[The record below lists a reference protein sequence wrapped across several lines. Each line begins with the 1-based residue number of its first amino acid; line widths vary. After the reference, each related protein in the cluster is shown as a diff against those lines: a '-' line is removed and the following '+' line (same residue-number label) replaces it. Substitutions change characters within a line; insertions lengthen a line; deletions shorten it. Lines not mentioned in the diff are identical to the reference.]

1 MLWEDESK
9 SKVTLSDCQLKQG
22 ISKQNMLFLQY
33 FSKNWSTKIVSYYH
47 GPPKP
52 TFLEVSMVNDLVFK
66 WPKPLFFMVLGVH
79 GKGGTSKLVI
89 FCSAHRPFFG
99 GSNNFDQVF
108 WVVVS
113 LFLLIFTRK

>member
-66 WPKPLFFMVLGVH
+66 WPKPWFWGFMVKGEPQSWSSFVVPTVHFLG
-79 GKGGTSKLVI
+79 GPIILIKL
-89 FCSAHRPFFG
+89 FG
-99 GSNNFDQVF
+99 
-108 WVVVS
+108 
-113 LFLLIFTRK
+113 L